1 MGACFGKPSEAGT
14 SVRDASSTRRRGS
27 RGGGGGGGGG
37 GRTNTHRPGQ
47 RIELLLLGL
56 DGAGATTILYRL
68 KLQKF
73 IITVPTL
80 GSVEETIRWGSE
92 EILFH
97 DLGGTDKLRPL
108 WPMYQDGIQGVI
120 YVVDAADRRLVDA
133 NRRELRRFYRA
144 AVKLHDAPLL
154 IFATKQDLSDAM
166 TSEELQRELGLEE
179 IPCRCYYVAGCSAV
193 TGEGIH
199 EGIDWIV
206 GEIRRGGSRAAST
219 LRK

>member
-1 MGACFGKPSEAGT
+1 MNAY
-14 SVRDASSTRRRGS
+14 
-27 RGGGGGGGGG
+27 
-37 GRTNTHRPGQ
+37 RPGQ

-56 DGAGATTILYRL
+56 DGAGATTLLYRL

-80 GSVEETIRWGSE
+80 GSVEEIIHWGSD

-108 WPMYQDGIQGVI
+108 WPMYQDGIHGVI
-120 YVVDAADRRLVDA
+120 YVVDAADRRLLDV

-144 AVKLHDAPLL
+144 AVKLHQAPLL
-154 IFATKQDLSDAM
+154 IFATKQDLPEAM
-166 TSEELQRELGLEE
+166 TSEELVQELGLAE
-179 IPCRCYYVAGCSAV
+179 IPCRCSHIVGCSAI
-193 TGEGIH
+193 TGQGIR

-206 GEIRRGGSRAAST
+206 GEIHRGGSRAATST
-219 LRK
+219 RA